1 MLKCSYIGLDDW
13 CTGRWSRGSN
23 WFNQSAPLAKD
34 GLGWLRRTTLEH
46 TDDRRGGCC
55 GDHDDDDVINFVVNN
70 SKIPKFIPYTGLSNC
85 QRIKQ

>member
-34 GLGWLRRTTLEH
+34 GLGWLRPTTLEH
-46 TDDRRGGCC
+46 RDDDPCGCC
-55 GDHDDDDVINFVVNN
+55 GDHHEDDDVTNFMVNN
-70 SKIPKFIPYTGLSNC
+70 SKHDYQGWVRRATSHNT
-85 QRIKQ
+85 

>member
-34 GLGWLRRTTLEH
+34 GLGWLRPTTLEH
-46 TDDRRGGCC
+46 TDDHRGCCC
-55 GDHDDDDVINFVVNN
+55 GDHHEDDDVTNFMVNN
-70 SKIPKFIPYTGLSNC
+70 SKHDYQGWVRKATSHIT
-85 QRIKQ
+85 